1 MQPYEFDNSKLI
13 IENVLQL
20 IKEAIINKAFIV
32 IAQYIGS
39 GATHIK
45 IINEIYDYPYKAYI
59 WHNKNDKSKPIQNV
73 LKSLN
78 VFVRQIK
85 ICGVNTEYCIKD
97 TVHGLTKKFY
107 IPIKVIENACN
118 GTDKI
123 IVEAL
128 HKMRTFYKNVE
139 VV

>member
-39 GATHIK
+39 GTTHIK

-73 LKSLN
+73 LHLFTFQMPNKKEASLIFIFFIIIN
-78 VFVRQIK
+78 F
-85 ICGVNTEYCIKD
+85 
-97 TVHGLTKKFY
+97 FY
-107 IPIKVIENACN
+107 N
-118 GTDKI
+118 
-123 IVEAL
+123 
-128 HKMRTFYKNVE
+128 Y
-139 VV
+139 